1 RNEVGM
7 LEKIMAVC
15 KSKWVLGLLVVGVS
29 ASAAVSGWN
38 GATNMNTVNQVLGQ
52 LDGMLTNRENQVK
65 QLKADL
71 KDADA
76 TIATLTQQR
85 DAANAKLATA
95 QQDLL
100 AAQQAVTAL
109 TSQLNQAKTE
119 NDSLRG

>member
-1 RNEVGM
+1 M

-65 QLKADL
+65 QLKGCRRHDC
-71 KDADA
+71 DVDA
-76 TIATLTQQR
+76 TT
-85 DAANAKLATA
+85 
-95 QQDLL
+95 
-100 AAQQAVTAL
+100 
-109 TSQLNQAKTE
+109 
-119 NDSLRG
+119 